1 MRFCIG
7 QIPFTKGGRK
17 TSSPSPNQTYSPTI
31 TNGNKKRHL
40 SSGDEF
46 QDGVKYFQ
54 NVEAVVRASTSN
66 ILPSCKGSGSDQV
79 FEDLQFSG
87 ETVRSPKSPTSG
99 TTTSRPLQPIS
110 AQSTNQ
116 SVMDIPNGKKHA
128 GTRKEHSEL
137 TLNASKSNIELRSI
151 HDQTVEQICL
161 PSMTSSNSTCT
172 LSWNVQPH
180 SRRKSLTTAE
190 DRSRSTTVG
199 QCVSSGSNVTDATI
213 ARVRSGRARRNQST
227 TFNGNGSDS
236 TFVCEI

>member
-1 MRFCIG
+1 MYMRFCIG
-7 QIPFTKGGRK
+7 HIPFTKSGRK

-46 QDGVKYFQ
+46 QDDVKYFQ
-54 NVEAVVRASTSN
+54 NVEASTSN

-99 TTTSRPLQPIS
+99 TTTYRPLQPVS

-116 SVMDIPNGKKHA
+116 SAIDIPNGKKHA

-180 SRRKSLTTAE
+180 SRRKSLTTSE
-190 DRSRSTTVG
+190 DRSRRTTVG
-199 QCVSSGSNVTDATI
+199 LCVSSGGNATDTTTD
-213 ARVRSGRARRNQST
+213 RVRSGRARRSQST
-227 TFNGNGSDS
+227 TYNGNGSGI
-236 TFVCEI
+236 CL